1 LHAIDKKLLESCLEI
16 KKEMDNNQAK
26 FPSSTTLITD
36 EDFINLS
43 YVLTSE
49 VKIMLIETKPE
60 DIKALLDE
68 IDVAKQ
74 LAFDAKREKF
84 LLEKGLKLFE
94 LEIENT
100 IEVLKRLA
108 EKRESIEAELKLL
121 EVFIK
126 LIAPILITN
135 ISNLLTF
142 NRKAS
147 WKITRKN
154 WKY

>member
-1 LHAIDKKLLESCLEI
+1 MHAIDKKILESCLEI

-26 FPSSTTLITD
+26 FPSPTTLITE

-43 YVLTSE
+43 YVLTTE
-49 VKIMLIETKPE
+49 VKIMLNETKPE
-60 DIKALLDE
+60 DIKALLNE
-68 IDVAKQ
+68 IDVAKK
-74 LAFDAKREKF
+74 LMFEAKREKF
-84 LLEKGLKLFE
+84 VSEKELKLFE

-126 LIAPILITN
+126 LIASIIN
-135 ISNLLTF
+135 N
-142 NRKAS
+142 
-147 WKITRKN
+147 
-154 WKY
+154 KYF